1 MFNNQVA
8 LITGAARGLGLDV
21 AQRMAHQGVKL
32 VLSDIDGETLNDS
45 VNNLKKAGVKVIGVK
60 GNAAVVADIELM
72 INTAIETFGQINI
85 LVNNAGGSAHT
96 PLLLEK
102 VTEEEFDRV
111 MNWNVRSTFF
121 CCKTALP
128 HLRQSKGVIV
138 NMASISGRSGWE
150 LLSPQ
155 YSAAKAAIIGMT
167 RNLAKHLGPDGIRVN
182 AVAPGFIKSGE
193 RAEKVWLSRN
203 EQDVLKLVPLRERGE
218 MEDISNA
225 IIFLCSD
232 SSKYITGAVLDVN
245 GGFVTA

>member
-1 MFNNQVA
+1 MLKNQVV
-8 LITGAARGLGLDV
+8 LITGAARGLGLDL
-21 AQRMAHQGVKL
+21 AQRMVDQGVKL
-32 VLSDIDGETLNDS
+32 VLSDIDGATLDQS
-45 VNNLKKAGVKVIGVK
+45 VDNLKKVGAQVIGIK
-60 GNAAVVADIELM
+60 GNAADVADIERM
-72 INTAIETFGQINI
+72 VSAAIKRFGQINI

-96 PLLLEK
+96 PLHLEN

-128 HLRQSKGVIV
+128 YLRESRGVIV

-155 YSAAKAAIIGMT
+155 YSAAKSAIIGMT
-167 RNLAKHLGPDGIRVN
+167 RSLAKHLGPDGIRVN

-193 RAEKVWLSRN
+193 RAEKVWQTRN

-225 IIFLCSD
+225 IIFLSSD
-232 SSKYITGAVLDVN
+232 ASKYITGAILDVN

>member
-1 MFNNQVA
+1 
-8 LITGAARGLGLDV
+8 
-21 AQRMAHQGVKL
+21 
-32 VLSDIDGETLNDS
+32 
-45 VNNLKKAGVKVIGVK
+45 
-60 GNAAVVADIELM
+60 
-72 INTAIETFGQINI
+72 
-85 LVNNAGGSAHT
+85 
-96 PLLLEK
+96 
-102 VTEEEFDRV
+102 

-128 HLRQSKGVIV
+128 YLRESKGVIV

-155 YSAAKAAIIGMT
+155 YSAAKAAIIGLT
-167 RNLAKHLGPDGIRVN
+167 RSLAKHLGPDGIRVN

-193 RAEKVWLSRN
+193 RAEKVWQSRN

-225 IIFLCSD
+225 IIFLSSD
-232 SSKYITGAVLDVN
+232 ASKYITGAILDIN